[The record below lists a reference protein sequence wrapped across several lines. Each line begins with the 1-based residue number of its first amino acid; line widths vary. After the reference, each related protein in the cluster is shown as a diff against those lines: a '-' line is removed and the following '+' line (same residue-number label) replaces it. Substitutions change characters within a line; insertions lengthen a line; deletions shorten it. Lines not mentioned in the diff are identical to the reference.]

1 MQVETETLAVRF
13 PKTSL
18 VTASQGRRGQV
29 PTCPPQ
35 ALPDHVAV
43 PVAVC
48 LKFIIVAFQQESWHR
63 PLMAQHLQ
71 LFMEITVRAV
81 LEETENQ
88 QVCDALILEA

>member
-1 MQVETETLAVRF
+1 M
-13 PKTSL
+13 SL

-29 PTCPPQ
+29 PTCPR
-35 ALPDHVAV
+35 ALHDHVAV
-43 PVAVC
+43 PVAIC
-48 LKFIIVAFQQESWHR
+48 LQFIIVAFQQESWHR

-81 LEETENQ
+81 LEEAENQ